1 VDFLID
7 EFINFITYEKNLS
20 ENTVQ
25 AYSSDLRKFSEKI
38 NKEAESITLED
49 VYRFI
54 AGLKSQGVKNKTI
67 ARNIV
72 SLRNFF
78 LFLKREEHLKTNIM
92 ENFEVPR
99 VEKYLPSY
107 LTEDE
112 VNELI
117 NAVDISKPLGFRD
130 RTMLEL
136 LYATGL
142 RVSELVNIK
151 VNDINL
157 DEGYVVCMGKGRKE
171 RIVPFGE
178 EAKKYL
184 IEYLEVARPLLMK
197 EKKHWILFVNRF
209 GNGISRVGFFKNL
222 KKIARNAGIKKNISP
237 HTLRHSFATHLL
249 NHSAD
254 LRIVQEL
261 LGHSNIST
269 TQIYT
274 NVSRKKMKNTYDKY
288 HPRAKKQ

>member
-25 AYSSDLRKFSEKI
+25 AYSSDLKKFSDSVKKKI
-38 NKEAESITLED
+38 NAIKLED
-49 VYRFI
+49 VYKFI
-54 AGLKSQGVKNKTI
+54 AGLKSAGVKNKTI

-78 LFLKREEHLKTNIM
+78 LFLKREEHLSINIM
-92 ENFEVPR
+92 ENFDVPK

-112 VNELI
+112 VNKLI
-117 NAVDISKPLGFRD
+117 NSVDTSKPLGFRD

-157 DEGYVVCMGKGRKE
+157 NEGYVVCMGKGRKE
-171 RIVPFGE
+171 RIVPFGN
-178 EAKKYL
+178 EAKNY
-184 IEYLEVARPLLMK
+184 IMEYLKVSRPLLMGD
-197 EKKHWILFVNRF
+197 KKHWILFVNRF

-222 KKIARNAGIKKNISP
+222 KKIAKIAGIKKNISP